1 MNLIT
6 DNLAAIFSQ
15 TLVFFLLMDPIGN
28 VPIFISVLKGLPP
41 RRLNFII
48 FRELLIA
55 LGFIIG
61 FYFIGDWLMKFLGI
75 SDYTL
80 RISGGIILFLI
91 AIKMIFN
98 ENEESDTKKI
108 TKEPFIV
115 PLAVPLVAGPA
126 ILSAVMI
133 GGQTSSSHTIT
144 ITAIVISWAISTS
157 ILLLSSFLQKKLGDR
172 GLQACERLMGLVLI
186 LLSVQM
192 FLDGINYFTKACSQ

>member
-6 DNLAAIFSQ
+6 DNLSAIFAQ

-28 VPIFISVLKGLPP
+28 VPIFISILKGLPP
-41 RRLNFII
+41 RRLKLVI

-55 LGFIIG
+55 LGFIVS
-61 FYFIGDWLMKFLGI
+61 FYFIGEWLMKFLGI

-91 AIKMIFN
+91 ALKMIFN
-98 ENEESDTKKI
+98 DADETTTNKI

-126 ILSAVMI
+126 ILSSVMI
-133 GGQTSSSHTIT
+133 GGQASKSHVIT
-144 ITAIVISWAISTS
+144 LSAIVLAWAISTA
-157 ILLLSSFLQKKLGDR
+157 ILLTSSFLQKKLGER

-192 FLDGINYFTKACSQ
+192 FLDGVGYFTKACSA

>member
-1 MNLIT
+1 MTLLS
-6 DNLAAIFSQ
+6 DNLAAIFAQ

-55 LGFIIG
+55 LGFIVS
-61 FYFIGDWLMKFLGI
+61 FYFIGEWLMKFLGI

-91 AIKMIFN
+91 ALKMIFN
-98 ENEESDTKKI
+98 DSDEEKSQKTS
-108 TKEPFIV
+108 KEPFIV

-133 GGQTSSSHTIT
+133 GGQASNSHLVTLS
-144 ITAIVISWAISTS
+144 AIVLAWAISTG
-157 ILLLSSFLQKKLGDR
+157 ILLLSSFLQKRLGER

-192 FLDGINYFTKACSQ
+192 FLDGVSYFTKACSS